1 MYAANAANGGKKWE
15 EYLESRKGR
24 ARTTGGFFDVSSSEV
39 DISDFSMDELAE
51 QVENLKEELRE
62 F

>member
-1 MYAANAANGGKKWE
+1 
-15 EYLESRKGR
+15 
-24 ARTTGGFFDVSSSEV
+24 VSSSEV